1 MNRGGRLRQTI
12 EDEIVDGRLPL
23 GARLDETQLAERFGV
38 SRTPI
43 REALLQLAMTGLVEI
58 KARRGAIVS
67 APEPQ
72 VLIAMF
78 ETMAEI
84 EASCGRFA
92 ARRLIPQDEADLKA
106 SLAACAV
113 LAEANDPEGYYQEN
127 YVFHTVI
134 YRACR
139 NAFLCEQARLL
150 HRRLTPFRRLQL
162 RARNRLGQS
171 FAEHEAIVDAVM
183 KGDEVRAAEALRL
196 HVVVQGDRFSDL
208 VASLKTDDLV
218 A

>member
-1 MNRGGRLRQTI
+1 M
-12 EDEIVDGRLPL
+12 
-23 GARLDETQLAERFGV
+23 

-67 APEPQ
+67 APDPQ
-72 VLIAMF
+72 DLIAMF

-106 SLAACAV
+106 ALAACAAS
-113 LAEANDPEGYYQEN
+113 AEANDPEGYYREN

-134 YRACR
+134 DRACR
-139 NAFLCEQARLL
+139 NAFLSEQARLL
-150 HRRLTPFRRLQL
+150 HRRLAPFRRLQL
-162 RARNRLGQS
+162 RARHRLGQS
-171 FAEHEAIVDAVM
+171 LAEHEAIVAAVVD
-183 KGDEVRAAEALRL
+183 GHEARAAEALRL

-208 VASLKTDDLV
+208 VANLRAATLV